1 MNKRGKTIMMLCLTV
16 LLLGAYSV
24 KAAGN
29 TGYSTTLEL
38 TGMEKNGTFYLHY
51 PSGELA
57 ASIPR
62 ELAASGFPASEP
74 PAEGE
79 TASFPG
85 TVFYGGNGKGLE
97 WAVVCSGPSA
107 GLCNTNVLLSKA
119 SGESW
124 KLISSCENTP
134 HELVTG
140 AGFQDERTGFLSCRY
155 TQDAGPVIYA
165 TQDGGSSWERLP
177 VAEGYDGFSK
187 TPGSPVMTAQ
197 SVWFPVVLRDEA
209 GNETTVYYSS
219 QDMETWSWG

>member
-16 LLLGAYSV
+16 LLLGACSV

-38 TGMEKNGTFYLHY
+38 TG
-51 PSGELA
+51 
-57 ASIPR
+57 
-62 ELAASGFPASEP
+62 
-74 PAEGE
+74 
-79 TASFPG
+79 
-85 TVFYGGNGKGLE
+85 
-97 WAVVCSGPSA
+97 
-107 GLCNTNVLLSKA
+107 
-119 SGESW
+119 GESW

-134 HELVTG
+134 HEFVTG
-140 AGFQDERTGFLSCRY
+140 AGFRDERTGFLSCRY

-187 TPGSPVMTAQ
+187 TSGSPVMTAQ